1 MSDLTALRTT
11 VDVTDVVGQL
21 ARRSRR
27 IYANDALRFATW
39 LEEHNLTIPALTF
52 SRMVQYRG
60 FLEDTYRP
68 ATAQR
73 MFSVARRI
81 LEDYV
86 RKGVLARN
94 PCEGIRGFSVENES
108 THTALKQPEARA
120 VLAAIDRSTKRGLRD
135 YALLVLLLRTGLRR
149 AECAALTLG
158 DFTEQQGHTV
168 VTIQHGKGDKRRIA
182 KVPDDVLRCIQAYL
196 EGVGRQNAAPSAPLF
211 VGFRKGDHPTEEGI
225 SDKVIE
231 RTVAAHGSALGIKL
245 TPHDL
250 RATFITLALEGGAA
264 LHQVQYAAGHA
275 RPETT
280 ERYHKRKLNLDD
292 NAVDYVRL

>member
-1 MSDLTALRTT
+1 MGDLTALGTQ

-27 IYANDALRFATW
+27 IYENDALRFATW
-39 LEEHNLTIPALTF
+39 LNEHDLPIPGLTY
-52 SRMVQYRG
+52 SWMVRYRQ
-60 FLEDTYRP
+60 FLEDAYRP

-86 RKGVLARN
+86 RKGVLVRN

-108 THTALKQPEARA
+108 THTALRQAEARA
-120 VLAAIDRSTKRGLRD
+120 ILVAIDRSSKRGLRD
-135 YALLVLLLRTGLRR
+135 YALLMLLLRTGLRR

-158 DFTEQQGHTV
+158 DFKEQQGHSVATV
-168 VTIQHGKGDKRRIA
+168 QHGKGEKRRIA
-182 KVPDDVLRCIQAYL
+182 KVPDDVVRCIQEYL
-196 EGVGRQNAAPSAPLF
+196 EATGRQNAAPSAPLF

-231 RTVAAHGSALGIKL
+231 RTVAAYGAMLGMKL

-292 NAVDYVRL
+292 NAVDYVRI